1 MGKKKTLA
9 EITKKDIDNSFR
21 NIDESSNN
29 DTIYINGIPFKNVHM
44 PLDEYAAKIGAIP
57 YSETKISKM

>member
-9 EITKKDIDNSFR
+9 ETTKEDIDNAFS

-29 DTIYINGIPFKNVHM
+29 DVIYINGIPFKNVHM
-44 PLDEYAAKIGAIP
+44 PLDEYATKIGAVP